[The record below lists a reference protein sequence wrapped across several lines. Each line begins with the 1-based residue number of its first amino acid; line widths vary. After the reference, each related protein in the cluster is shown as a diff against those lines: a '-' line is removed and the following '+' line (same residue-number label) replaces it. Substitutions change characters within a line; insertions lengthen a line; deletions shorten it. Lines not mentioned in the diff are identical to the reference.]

1 MPRLPGLHKCFTPHR
16 DGRRPGVVLKAATV
30 AAMTL
35 LFAAA
40 HTPGDARSTPVE
52 GSAQELV
59 PQTSITCEM
68 AGGQT
73 RSFEIALRRGQ
84 RLRVELTK
92 GDMRVAVA
100 AFGPGGRPGGEFA
113 SLSYA
118 PLVVSLIAQADGAH
132 RLEVRSLESAAE
144 PRSVSLGVRG
154 LKVADASDR
163 ADDEALG
170 LFSEAERLRET
181 WVAGDLRRAVEM
193 YTAAWSV
200 WRRVGYRREAARA
213 LEAAGECHFNM
224 GAYPQ
229 AVAFFDRA
237 RAESRAAR
245 DRRGEIT
252 ALNNAGR
259 VFGYT
264 GDKQKVLAYAERVLS
279 RLGERAAPPGAEDRR
294 AEAQALCNMGEAYY
308 SLGRLSD
315 ALKMF
320 DRAHAI
326 WAEVGDRAGQALA
339 RLAKGYAHADAGELQ
354 EAAESYGQSLALWRA
369 AGDRRGEALTMTATG
384 GVHSFLDDKRL
395 ALNLHRRAK
404 EIFDLLGDRQG
415 AAAAL
420 NGIARA
426 YEGLNEPQAALEH
439 YLRALE
445 IYREIRSRDAESVS
459 LLYIGRLHRSTGR
472 TAEALDYCN
481 RSRELSRR
489 LRKSR
494 MEAYALIEL
503 AAIHHAQGRARQA
516 LGMYGRQL
524 NLYTRIG
531 DRRGQAKALNQIG
544 DAHHTAGQAARALDF
559 YKRALSFSQAAKD
572 RAEEIATRYNIA
584 RAARDCG
591 RLQEALGNIESAVG
605 LSESARTRIAGYGLR
620 ASYFTAARKHYELYI
635 DLLMEADKERPGEGF
650 AARALRV
657 SEGARSRSLLDLLT
671 EASVNVRQGVD
682 LALLAS
688 ERSLEQS
695 LSSKA
700 QYLTRLLSSESA
712 SEPPEEVEAGLRRL
726 TREYEEVQA
735 RIRDQSPLY
744 ATLTQPRLL
753 SLEDVQKELRDDTI
767 LLEYAL
773 GPEKS
778 YLWAITASDFTAY
791 ELPARNDIER
801 AAREVYTL
809 LAAGQSDDGPPEERQ
824 SRPSE
829 SDQEYARKATA
840 LSAMLLG
847 QVASRLGDKRLLIV
861 PDGSLQYIP
870 FEALPLP
877 PHGATEQGAGDKQEG
892 SALEH
897 LVPLV
902 VRHEVISLPSASL
915 LAVIRQGAARRRRAE
930 KTVIVLADPV
940 FESDD
945 PRVRRAAAACTH
957 GGATDVKAALRSTFR
972 GGAGSVEANRI
983 PRLLSTRD
991 EAEGIM
997 SLTPEGQGA
1006 LATDF
1011 AASRSAALGEHAGQF
1026 QIVHFATHGVVN
1038 HEHPELSGIILSMVN
1053 EQGGS
1058 ENGVLQ
1064 LHDIYNLNLAAELVV
1079 LSACDTGLGK
1089 DVRGEG
1095 LVGLTRGFLYAGAR
1109 SVVASLWKVEDRA
1122 TAELMGHFYR
1132 EMLVEGA
1139 SPPAALRAAKVAM
1152 WRQRRWS
1159 APRYWAAFVLQGDPE
1174 AAVVVGDTGR
1184 GVGPATLAFLLLA
1197 GLAAGLYVLRR
1208 GRRSSADVGT

>member
-1 MPRLPGLHKCFTPHR
+1 MPRLPELHKGFTPRR
-16 DGRRPGVVLKAATV
+16 DGRRAGAVLKAATV
-30 AAMTL
+30 AAVTL
-35 LFAAA
+35 LLAAA
-40 HTPGDARSTPVE
+40 HTPADARPMSVE

-59 PQTSITCEM
+59 PRTSIPCEL

-84 RLRVELTK
+84 RLRVEVTK
-92 GDMRVAVA
+92 GDMRVAVV
-100 AFGPGGRPGGEFA
+100 AFGPGGEPGGEFA
-113 SLSYA
+113 SSSYE

-132 RLEVRSLESAAE
+132 RLELRSLEAAAE
-144 PRSVSLGVRG
+144 PRSISLGVRG
-154 LKVADASDR
+154 LKLADASDW
-163 ADDEALG
+163 ADDEALRR
-170 LFSEAERLRET
+170 FSEAEKLRDT
-181 WVAGDLRRAVEM
+181 WIAGNLRRAVEM

-200 WRRVGYRREAARA
+200 WRRIGYRREAARA

-229 AVAFFDRA
+229 AVAFFARA

-245 DRRGEIT
+245 DQRGEII

-259 VFGYT
+259 VFSYT
-264 GDKQKVLAYAERVLS
+264 GDKQKVLVYAERVLA
-279 RLGERAAPPGAEDRR
+279 RLERLAAPRGAEDRR

-315 ALKMF
+315 ALRMF
-320 DRAHAI
+320 DRAHSI
-326 WAEVGDRAGQALA
+326 WAGVGDRAGQAHA

-354 EAAESYGQSLALWRA
+354 EAAESYGQSLVLWRA
-369 AGDRRGEALTMTATG
+369 VGDRRGEALAMTATG

-395 ALNLHRRAK
+395 ALNLHRQAK
-404 EIFDLLGDRQG
+404 EIFDVLGDQQG

-439 YLRALE
+439 YARALE

-459 LLYIGRLHRSTGR
+459 LLYIGRLYRSTGR

-503 AAIHHAQGRARQA
+503 AALHHAQGRTRQA
-516 LGMYGRQL
+516 LDIYGRLL

-544 DAHHTAGQAARALDF
+544 DAHHTAGQAARALGF
-559 YKRALSFSQAAKD
+559 YKRALPFSQAAKD

-591 RLQEALGNIESAVG
+591 RLQEALGNIESAVA

-682 LALLAS
+682 PALLAS

-712 SEPPEEVEAGLRRL
+712 SEPPDEVEAEIRRL

-735 RIRDQSPLY
+735 RIREQSPLY

-753 SLEDVQKELRDDTI
+753 SLDVIQKELHDDTI

-791 ELPARNDIER
+791 ELPAREEIER
-801 AAREVYTL
+801 AARDVYTL
-809 LAAGQSDDGPPEERQ
+809 LAAGQADDGPPEECQ
-824 SRPSE
+824 SCQSD

-847 QVASRLGDKRLLIV
+847 QVASRLGERRLLIV

-877 PHGATEQGAGDKQEG
+877 APGAAEPGAGVTQG
-892 SALEH
+892 GPALDPP
-897 LVPLV
+897 VPLV
-902 VRHEVISLPSASL
+902 VRHEVVSLPSASL

-930 KTVIVLADPV
+930 KIVTVLADPV
-940 FESDD
+940 FENDD
-945 PRVRRAAAACTH
+945 PRVRRAATTH
-957 GGATDVKAALRSTFR
+957 VLGGTDVKAALRNTFR
-972 GGAGSVEANRI
+972 GGAGSVGASRI

-991 EAEGIM
+991 EAERIV
-997 SLTPEGQGA
+997 SLTPSGQGA

-1011 AASRSAALGEHAGQF
+1011 AASRSAALDEHLGQF

-1053 EQGGS
+1053 EQGGP

-1064 LHDIYNLNLAAELVV
+1064 LHDIYHLNLSAELVV

-1109 SVVASLWKVEDRA
+1109 SVVASLWKVEDSA

-1139 SPPAALRAAKVAM
+1139 SPAAALRAAKVAM

-1174 AAVVVGDTGR
+1174 ATVVVGDAGR
-1184 GVGPATLAFLLLA
+1184 GAGPATLAVLLLA

-1208 GRRSSADVGT
+1208 GWRSSADVGP